1 MPYDLFISY
10 ARKDNEGGWVTAFV
24 EALLESHRRF
34 SGRELNVFFDKE
46 SIHTMQD
53 WRWRIAEGL
62 RDSWL
67 MLAFLSPNYEAS
79 PYCREEWETY
89 TRHELDRFVVGEGIA
104 PVYTVEIPGFQDGAS
119 TDEWVKQAS
128 ARNFLDAREWYP
140 EGARA
145 LQRQDIARR
154 LDELSRQIDERRDR
168 EEKARNS
175 FTNLPAYNRRFVGRV
190 EEIRQVRECLALG
203 EVGVVATLH
212 GLGGVGK
219 TELALAY
226 AHAFAWDYP
235 GGRYLVRCE
244 GQSDLRTVLV
254 ASLVEPLGIELT
266 DEEKKDTARAY
277 DRVRR
282 ELEQRERVLLVLDN
296 VDRDELLSS
305 AQSQWLPDR
314 RRVQV
319 LATTRLPL
327 DAGPDMRVFTLDVL
341 PEADAVKLLG
351 SYRDLKPG

>member
-1 MPYDLFISY
+1 VPYDLFISY

-128 ARNFLDAREWYP
+128 ARNFLDARVVSGGR
-140 EGARA
+140 EGASAAGHRPAAGRA
-145 LQRQDIARR
+145 EPADRRAAR
-154 LDELSRQIDERRDR
+154 
-168 EEKARNS
+168 
-175 FTNLPAYNRRFVGRV
+175 
-190 EEIRQVRECLALG
+190 
-203 EVGVVATLH
+203 
-212 GLGGVGK
+212 
-219 TELALAY
+219 
-226 AHAFAWDYP
+226 P
-235 GGRYLVRCE
+235 GGE
-244 GQSDLRTVLV
+244 GAQFVH
-254 ASLVEPLGIELT
+254 EP
-266 DEEKKDTARAY
+266 
-277 DRVRR
+277 
-282 ELEQRERVLLVLDN
+282 
-296 VDRDELLSS
+296 
-305 AQSQWLPDR
+305 P
-314 RRVQV
+314 RVQQA
-319 LATTRLPL
+319 LC
-327 DAGPDMRVFTLDVL
+327 GPR
-341 PEADAVKLLG
+341 
-351 SYRDLKPG
+351 